1 MVEDKEME
9 ADLAARTL
17 DRATSAMQTA
27 KIACLPEIVKLLRT
41 LSGKSGEISI
51 MELAEVIQNDPV
63 ILTKVIGAANT
74 LAYNPNA
81 VPVTSVNQA
90 IHVIGYERI
99 RSLAMSL
106 MLAEQASRSQS
117 VEEQR
122 EIAAQALISG
132 CLAQSIASRRYLLD
146 KEQAFICGCLRTFGH
161 VVMAACMFDEYKQ
174 AKDLAGR
181 LPDDE
186 AYRGIFGLTP
196 LELGHQL
203 LKAANLPEEILAT
216 LRALP
221 LDAFAVLDTRP
232 DEQMRALIDC
242 SSRLAQLTC
251 DPRITPDEF
260 ASRSIELARLYE
272 NALPNLAEEVSSLMQ
287 SATRQMDHIVS
298 TFRLR
303 TLPVRTLSR
312 MRACR
317 NAVDPDR
324 PKPAAPAEATGVA
337 SSTVPLSAAPAT
349 APPAVASAATRDP
362 HPPGAAGS
370 APATGSAPSLPA
382 GAGVGASLGVLT
394 LPPYDWQGGLNTIAA
409 LMRAPGM
416 TQEKLHR
423 TLLEA
428 VRAGLGAQDCLLFS
442 ARPLHAGFPLALGCG
457 RLHERLRQL
466 PAVGIQPRERT
477 VFGVCLQRNENINIH
492 HTHDAKITAYLPPW
506 LKGSAELG
514 AFVLLPLTD
523 GTQAQGVVLVGWADA
538 CQITLPPECVRSI
551 RTMIAFVCKA
561 RGRLAA

>member
-1 MVEDKEME
+1 ME
-9 ADLAARTL
+9 AALAARTL
-17 DRATSAMQTA
+17 DRATSALQTA

-63 ILTKVIGAANT
+63 ILSKVIGAANT
-74 LAYNPNA
+74 LGYNPNA
-81 VPVTSVNQA
+81 VPVSSVSQA

-132 CLAQSIASRRYLLD
+132 CLAQSIASRRLLLD

-161 VVMAACMFDEYKQ
+161 VVMASCMFDEYKQ
-174 AKDLAGR
+174 AKELAGR
-181 LPDDE
+181 VPDDE

-242 SSRLAQLTC
+242 SSRLAQLMC

-260 ASRSIELARLYE
+260 AHRSVELARLYE
-272 NALPNLAEEVSSLMQ
+272 KALPNLGEEVSTLMQ
-287 SATRQMDHIVS
+287 SATRQMDQIVI

-303 TLPVRTLSR
+303 TLPARTLTR

-324 PKPAAPAEATGVA
+324 PKPAPPGEAAAA
-337 SSTVPLSAAPAT
+337 SSTVPLAATPAT
-349 APPAVASAATRDP
+349 APPAATRDP
-362 HPPGAAGS
+362 L
-370 APATGSAPSLPA
+370 APAAVSWSAPSLPA
-382 GAGVGASLGVLT
+382 GAGSAALLGALT
-394 LPPYDWQGGLNTIAA
+394 LPEYDWQGGLNAIAA
-409 LMRAPGM
+409 LMREPGM

-423 TLLEA
+423 ALLEA
-428 VRAGLGAQDCLLFS
+428 VRTGLGARECLLFS
-442 ARPLHAGFPLALGCG
+442 AAPHRTGFPLTLGYG
-457 RLHERLRQL
+457 GLHARLQHL
-466 PAVGIQPRERT
+466 PEAGIQPRERT

-492 HTHDAKITAYLPPW
+492 HTHDPKITAYLPAW
-506 LKGSAELG
+506 LKDCAELG

-551 RTMIAFVCKA
+551 RTMIVFVCKA
-561 RGRLAA
+561 RGRLPA